1 MYPKEV
7 RSSSQSKA
15 SLLMFFILLTSRQS
29 QHKIVSNSA
38 YDKDVKV
45 PAVLN
50 LPPGQLFFGFNV
62 VPYTPPQK
70 PSSDLNGSPPV
81 CLSNPVITFIDIIY
95 DQITFGG
102 TGHSVDGRA
111 VPQASNAT
119 SSPTGRSEDQ
129 STSHNWGT
137 SGQVL
142 SSRSSVAMKQ
152 VSQGAGKVA
161 PRSSPQKNP
170 KSKQRERSPSPD
182 WGVDDDEIIMIDSD

>member
-1 MYPKEV
+1 M
-7 RSSSQSKA
+7 
-15 SLLMFFILLTSRQS
+15 LLTSRQS

-38 YDKDVKV
+38 YDKDMKV
-45 PAVLN
+45 PAALT

-62 VPYTPPQK
+62 VPYVPPQK
-70 PSSDLNGSPPV
+70 PSSDPDGSPPV

-119 SSPTGRSEDQ
+119 SSTTGRSEEQ

>member
-1 MYPKEV
+1 
-7 RSSSQSKA
+7 
-15 SLLMFFILLTSRQS
+15 
-29 QHKIVSNSA
+29 
-38 YDKDVKV
+38 VKV
-45 PAVLN
+45 PAALT

-70 PSSDLNGSPPV
+70 PSSDPNGSPP
-81 CLSNPVITFIDIIY
+81 T
-95 DQITFGG
+95 TFGG

-111 VPQASNAT
+111 VAQASNAT
-119 SSPTGRSEDQ
+119 SSATGRSEDQ

-142 SSRSSVAMKQ
+142 SSRSSVGMKQ

-182 WGVDDDEIIMIDSD
+182 WGVDEDEVIMIDSD